1 MGFRGSLGGKESTY
15 NEGDWGSIPGLGRSP
30 GEGNGHP
37 LQWSGLE
44 NSMERGV
51 WQAWQSMGRKESDMT
66 EWLSLHFTHTHTHT
80 HTHICIYTHGLHHC
94 NVLHYLYANDNI
106 QHCLILTETG
116 NMTLVLIMFS
126 WEAEEEI
133 QWVDKFFGTKWD
145 ASHDFFLW
153 WEWCFTPN
161 PV

>member
-1 MGFRGSLGGKESTY
+1 MRETGVQSLGWEDPLEKGMATHSSNLVWRIPWTKEF
-15 NEGDWGSIPGLGRSP
+15 GRLGSPWVAK
-30 GEGNGHP
+30 N
-37 LQWSGLE
+37 Q
-44 NSMERGV
+44 
-51 WQAWQSMGRKESDMT
+51 T
-66 EWLSLHFTHTHTHT
+66 WLSDFHFISHTHTHTHT
-80 HTHICIYTHGLHHC
+80 HTHIHICIYTHGLHHC
-94 NVLHYLYANDNI
+94 NALHYLYANDNI

-153 WEWCFTPN
+153 WEWCFIPLHAN
-161 PV
+161 